1 MENLELKFEE
11 IIDALDVTPTQE
23 ELENLL
29 KKIDDEVD
37 FYIELDG
44 KEYRFIQADYI
55 DDIYFESQME
65 LIKECYFPKEN
76 LPWWIEINWEKTIEN
91 VLNTDGFGNHF
102 SSYDGSEVTIDYNND
117 AYYIFRIN

>member
-11 IIDALDVTPTQE
+11 IIDDLDVTPTQE

-29 KKIDDEVD
+29 EKIDFKVD
-37 FYIELDG
+37 FEIELDG
-44 KEYRFIQADYI
+44 KEYRFIQSDYI

-65 LIKECYFPKEN
+65 LIKDCYFPRED
-76 LPWWIEINWEKTIEN
+76 LPWWIEIDWEKTIEN
-91 VLNTDGFGNHF
+91 VLNADGFGNHF
-102 SSYDGSEVTIDYNND
+102 SSYDGSEVISEYDNK